1 MMIDKKWFFIACL
14 ALLLA
19 SNLFGQAESGSVV
32 GVVTDQGGA
41 VVPRATVT
49 LLNEGTRFTR
59 TVNTNENGQYTAYSF
74 PTGRITVSV
83 EHPGFQKLVR
93 SGIQLTAADTLTV
106 DLRLTVG
113 NLQETIEVTG
123 EAPLLQS
130 QTAVVLCFSS
140 DYHRSGS
147 WRSVRTKRQR
157 LSKLDEDGSRQQSKP
172 TEEDRGQGWG
182 WSRRGCPEA

>member
-113 NLQETIEVTG
+113 NLQETIEATG

-130 QTAVVLCFSS
+130 QTAVVSTLINN
-140 DYHRSGS
+140 
-147 WRSVRTKRQR
+147 
-157 LSKLDEDGSRQQSKP
+157 QQML
-172 TEEDRGQGWG
+172 
-182 WSRRGCPEA
+182 